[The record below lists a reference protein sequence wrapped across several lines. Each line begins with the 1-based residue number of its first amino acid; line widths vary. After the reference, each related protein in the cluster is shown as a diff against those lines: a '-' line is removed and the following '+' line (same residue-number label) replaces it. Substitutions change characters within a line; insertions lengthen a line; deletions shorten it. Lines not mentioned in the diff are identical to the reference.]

1 MQGIDISGLAVMNN
15 HSRYCCFSLLIFLIL
30 SSSFYFST
38 AQNITVTHFLRD
50 SETLISSNAVFK
62 VGFFSP
68 TNSTNRY
75 VGIWY
80 NIGNSD
86 HDLEVVWVANRDN
99 PLNDT
104 SGVLKVSDEGNL
116 QVLNGQNNV
125 FWSSSNDADSSHQG
139 NSSVARLLDTGNLVL
154 LSNANGTIIW
164 QSFDHPTDSW
174 LPQVS
179 FTVKEEADQNNSVAL
194 RSWKGPMDPSR
205 GRFSFGIIPRN
216 LPEFFTL
223 DGDKP
228 YWRSG
233 PWNGYLY
240 VGVPFMHSEASTGFN
255 IIDNHDGTLYVAYS
269 VGDKSLFERFELNYD
284 GLVVQKFWDNDYNEK
299 GKWEIKWQSIE
310 SECDVYGTCGPF
322 GSCNPHTSPICTCL
336 QGFEPKNMAEWSQ
349 GNWTSGCVRRM
360 TLQCNNTAGKADK
373 FLWLKH
379 MKVPD
384 YAQWISTAN
393 QDDCGRKC
401 LENCSCLAYAYYS
414 GIGCMIW
421 NQSLIDIQ
429 QFSGDG
435 VDLFIRLAHSELV
448 KS

>member
-228 YWRSG
+228 FG
-233 PWNGYLY
+233 DLGHGM
-240 VGVPFMHSEASTGFN
+240 VIFM
-255 IIDNHDGTLYVAYS
+255 
-269 VGDKSLFERFELNYD
+269 
-284 GLVVQKFWDNDYNEK
+284 
-299 GKWEIKWQSIE
+299 
-310 SECDVYGTCGPF
+310 
-322 GSCNPHTSPICTCL
+322 
-336 QGFEPKNMAEWSQ
+336 
-349 GNWTSGCVRRM
+349 
-360 TLQCNNTAGKADK
+360 
-373 FLWLKH
+373 
-379 MKVPD
+379 
-384 YAQWISTAN
+384 
-393 QDDCGRKC
+393 
-401 LENCSCLAYAYYS
+401 
-414 GIGCMIW
+414 
-421 NQSLIDIQ
+421 
-429 QFSGDG
+429 
-435 VDLFIRLAHSELV
+435 
-448 KS
+448 